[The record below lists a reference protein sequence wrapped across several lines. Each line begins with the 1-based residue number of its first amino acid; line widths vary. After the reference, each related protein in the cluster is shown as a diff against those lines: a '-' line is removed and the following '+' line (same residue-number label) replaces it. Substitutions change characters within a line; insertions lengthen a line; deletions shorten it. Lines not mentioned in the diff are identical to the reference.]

1 MFLIIAVS
9 MFVRVKPS
17 GAYRYLQVVENR
29 REGRRTVQRVLATLG
44 RVDQLAATGAV
55 DVLLRSLARFA
66 DQVRLIEGHRDGR
79 LEAGA
84 VRQLGPDLVF
94 GRLWQEVGLEAVLTH
109 LLRDRRFEFPVERA
123 VYLTVL
129 HRLLESGS
137 DRAAERWRRDVRIPE
152 AEPLALHHLYRAMRW
167 LGEAK
172 DAVEEALFHQRRDL
186 FTALTLA
193 FFDTTSLYFEGQGGE
208 SLGQYGHSKDHRPDL
223 RQMVVG
229 AVLTGE
235 GRPVCCELWPGDSA
249 DGRALLPVVDRLR
262 QRFGI
267 RQVCWVAD
275 RGMISARTIRE
286 LERREL
292 EYILGARMRRQR
304 EVRLEVLGRAG
315 RYQEVAEN
323 LRVKEVRVEGRRYI
337 VCHNPEEAVK
347 DAADREAIL
356 RALEDQ
362 LRQGA
367 KSLVGNRGYRRFLR
381 IDKRAVSID
390 QAKVEAEARY
400 DGKFVLRTNT
410 TLPAGEVAV
419 QYKRL
424 LLVEQFFRAAKSLLD
439 TRPIFH
445 QWDATIRGH
454 VFCSF
459 LALVLVDEL
468 QRRLATQG
476 QRLEW
481 ADIRRD
487 LEALAEVEVREG
499 KQWYLLRTQLQGVA
513 GKVLQAVG
521 VAIPPPVRPAPDVVP
536 RPESSSATH

>member
-1 MFLIIAVS
+1 MFI
-9 MFVRVKPS
+9 RVKPS
-17 GAYRYLQVVENR
+17 GPYRYLQLVENH

-44 RVDQLAATGAV
+44 RVEQLTATGAV
-55 DVLLRSLARFA
+55 DVLLRSLGRFA
-66 DQVRLIEGHRDGR
+66 EQVRVIEAHREGR
-79 LEAGA
+79 LEAGV

-94 GRLWQEVGLEAVLTH
+94 GRLWQRMGLQGILTD
-109 LLRDRRFEFPVERA
+109 LLKKRRFEFSVERA

-129 HRLLESGS
+129 HRLFEAGS
-137 DRAAERWRRDVRIPE
+137 DRAADRWRRDLRMPGAQE
-152 AEPLALHHLYRAMRW
+152 LALHHLYQAMRW
-167 LGEAK
+167 LGESK
-172 DAVEEALFHQRRDL
+172 DAVEKALFQERRDL
-186 FTALTLA
+186 FTELSLA

-235 GRPVCCELWPGDSA
+235 GRPISCELWPGNFA

-262 QRFGI
+262 SRFGLK
-267 RQVCWVAD
+267 RVCWVAD
-275 RGMISARTIRE
+275 RGMISALTIQE
-286 LERREL
+286 LEQRQL

-304 EVRLEVLGRAG
+304 EVRVAVLGRAG

-323 LRVKEVRVEGRRYI
+323 LQVKEVWVQGRRYI
-337 VCHNPEEAVK
+337 VCHNPEEAAK

-367 KSLVGNRGYRRFLR
+367 KHLVGNRGFRRFLR
-381 IDKRAVSID
+381 IERGAVTLD
-390 QAKVEAEARY
+390 RMKVEAEARY

-410 TLPAGEVAV
+410 SLPAAEVAV

-424 LLVEQFFRAAKSLLD
+424 LLVEQFFRAVKTVVE

-468 QRRLATQG
+468 KRRLATRG
-476 QRLEW
+476 ERLEW

-499 KQWYLLRTQLQGVA
+499 EQWYLLRTALQGVA

-521 VAIPPPVRPAPDVVP
+521 VSIPPPVRLAPDVVP
-536 RPESSSATH
+536 RPQSTQVSQ